1 MSESKVRQLHPE
13 SVGSGGQIAQ
23 PIASTRP
30 LYIFSLDALCIRGVR
45 RGGVDGEYDD
55 GVVVSV
61 ADTLMAL
68 NFAGAECWVVSDRSV
83 AEAPQTAD
91 WMSRNELG
99 AAQVYLGYK
108 WGEDMGLDEEDR
120 ARLKAVFERKG
131 DEGRWDGMTVYGV
144 GVAEKR
150 LVVLA

>member
-1 MSESKVRQLHPE
+1 MSESKIRQLHPE
-13 SVGSGGQIAQ
+13 LAAGQLA
-23 PIASTRP
+23 PEIASRRP
-30 LYIFSLDALCIRGVR
+30 LYIFSMDALCMRGQR

-68 NFAGAECWVVSDRSV
+68 NFAGAECWVVSDRDV
-83 AEAPQTAD
+83 KEAPQTAD
-91 WMSRNELG
+91 WMSRNGLR

-108 WGEDMGLDEEDR
+108 WGSDMGLDDEDT

-131 DEGRWDGMTVYGV
+131 DESRWPEMTVYGV
-144 GVAEKR
+144 GVAERK

>member
-13 SVGSGGQIAQ
+13 LAAGQLA
-23 PIASTRP
+23 PEIASRRP
-30 LYIFSLDALCIRGVR
+30 LYIFSLDALCMRGQR

-68 NFAGAECWVVSDRSV
+68 NFAGAECWVVSDRDV
-83 AEAPQTAD
+83 KEAPQTAD
-91 WMSRNELG
+91 WMSRNGLRAE
-99 AAQVYLGYK
+99 QVYLGYE
-108 WGEDMGLDEEDR
+108 WGEDMGLDDEDR

-131 DEGRWDGMTVYGV
+131 DESRWPEMTVYGV
-144 GVAEKR
+144 GVAERK

>member
-13 SVGSGGQIAQ
+13 SVGSGGQIAH

-131 DEGRWDGMTVYGV
+131 DEGRWDGMTVYSV
-144 GVAEKR
+144 GVASR
-150 LVVLA
+150 PLIVLA